1 MMMANLRS
9 ARHGIHAIQRL
20 YGMQGSVARNGT
32 WRPRLQSSVARAV
45 PKLHFDRFPL
55 DRAGEKRQDPVS
67 VNALMESPDS
77 IVVVFVD
84 GRPVVG
90 PRGSDAT
97 RSFCCTAGS
106 DVLDAEG
113 DPVEKMPWV
122 MPIGEFKRILGGRNE
137 SEMVF
142 LGLHGASPVFT
153 ASIPSLGMEGAV
165 ELGFEV
171 VDARRYGPKLAAE
184 DASVLATASGLLSW
198 HRNARYDPRSGE
210 EASEIVLG
218 GHGRRVPGQRRAQYP
233 RIDPAVIVGVEHGDW
248 LLLGRKKS
256 WVPGRYSL
264 LAGFVELAESLEDAA
279 CREVYEESGVVVS
292 RASLAYHSCQPWP
305 FPRSLMV
312 GFVGH
317 TEAIE
322 RAPHGFDLLESREAQ
337 MAARGTGILEDE
349 LNELRASLT
358 LPKVTVDELEM
369 EDIRWFHA
377 SYLREQLI
385 GSWPGAASGE
395 SEMRIPGKHA
405 VASWIIHESLERL
418 EYGKDSRDVLDVVR
432 SVDLGPDGLPGFG
445 SRREMKYVLMR
456 VGMMD
461 NGQYASKFI
470 VRGDPR
476 AAYHNNIFT
485 QAKTEL
491 RQFDLDVLG
500 GGRIVVDDDER
511 RISVY
516 GYSAAFG
523 PAVHEISQSVL
534 RRAYPLHDICVSYD
548 GY

>member
-1 MMMANLRS
+1 
-9 ARHGIHAIQRL
+9 
-20 YGMQGSVARNGT
+20 
-32 WRPRLQSSVARAV
+32 
-45 PKLHFDRFPL
+45 
-55 DRAGEKRQDPVS
+55 
-67 VNALMESPDS
+67 
-77 IVVVFVD
+77 
-84 GRPVVG
+84 
-90 PRGSDAT
+90 
-97 RSFCCTAGS
+97 
-106 DVLDAEG
+106 
-113 DPVEKMPWV
+113 
-122 MPIGEFKRILGGRNE
+122 
-137 SEMVF
+137 
-142 LGLHGASPVFT
+142 
-153 ASIPSLGMEGAV
+153 
-165 ELGFEV
+165 
-171 VDARRYGPKLAAE
+171 
-184 DASVLATASGLLSW
+184 
-198 HRNARYDPRSGE
+198 
-210 EASEIVLG
+210 
-218 GHGRRVPGQRRAQYP
+218 
-233 RIDPAVIVGVEHGDW
+233 
-248 LLLGRKKS
+248 
-256 WVPGRYSL
+256 
-264 LAGFVELAESLEDAA
+264 
-279 CREVYEESGVVVS
+279 
-292 RASLAYHSCQPWP
+292 
-305 FPRSLMV
+305 
-312 GFVGH
+312 
-317 TEAIE
+317 
-322 RAPHGFDLLESREAQ
+322 